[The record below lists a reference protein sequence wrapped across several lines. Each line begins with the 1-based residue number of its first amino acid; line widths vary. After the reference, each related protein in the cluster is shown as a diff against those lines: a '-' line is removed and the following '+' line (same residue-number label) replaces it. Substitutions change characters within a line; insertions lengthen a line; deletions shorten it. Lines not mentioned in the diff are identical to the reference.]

1 MLIFKKYQDKIQLM
15 IPLSLPI
22 ALIISFFTLSGT
34 FTICDTTCVQF
45 TQNPKEANLQTHS
58 EKKTFFKQDNCDL
71 QNYSYHSSQIMRNSI
86 QNQELQEVGC
96 QRTFWIWDFTTLTH
110 YEINATILAIGKYSY
125 IFMENSCISGLG
137 ESVAIVQSETIRD
150 EFDDTTY
157 PRVTDL
163 AGHPNGTLG
172 DIDGDPRIIILLCH
186 EPICYYS
193 QRNEQILDY
202 SNQCEMFYIYS
213 GLFRWGYNR
222 LFGAIAHEF
231 HHLIWFNN
239 EMDEPQ
245 FILEAL
251 AEYAMYH
258 SGYLAPSNN
267 LSPRVTDFLSHP
279 EDSLLHFNIDS
290 EEGLTRAIDY
300 GGGYLFA
307 FYIAEH
313 YGVEILQNLILE
325 PADGPHGVENV
336 LQAAG
341 YNITF
346 NEIYLNWITT
356 VTIDELGFNNNLYG
370 FENIDA
376 RISRYDLV
384 HELPIANE
392 TISLRYYGFH
402 IHKLESPPNNFTIKI
417 KKASNQTIGVS
428 VAFHD
433 AFGWHIHQNLHDEGD
448 TRVTDHLLGNSIDVA
463 YIITSYMLNQTP
475 IVTRPNYGLGPLTN
489 LNISIIQTPTPTNT
503 TNTTNTTSIPLTTI
517 ETTVA
522 MSFGSNVA
530 IVVIVLSTY
539 FVLLRKNR
547 K

>member
-1 MLIFKKYQDKIQLM
+1 M
-15 IPLSLPI
+15 
-22 ALIISFFTLSGT
+22 
-34 FTICDTTCVQF
+34 
-45 TQNPKEANLQTHS
+45 
-58 EKKTFFKQDNCDL
+58 
-71 QNYSYHSSQIMRNSI
+71 
-86 QNQELQEVGC
+86 GC

-125 IFMENSCISGLG
+125 IFMENSCISVLG
-137 ESVAIVQSETIRD
+137 ELVAIAQSETIRD
-150 EFDDTTY
+150 EFDNITY

-172 DIDGDPRIIILLCH
+172 DIDGDPRIIILFSH
-186 EPICYYS
+186 EPVCYYS

-213 GLFRWGYNR
+213 GLYRWPHR

-258 SGYLAPSNN
+258 SGYLGPFNN

-279 EDSLLHFNIDS
+279 EDSLLYFNIDS

-313 YGVEILQNLILE
+313 YGVEILRNLITE
-325 PADGPHGVENV
+325 PADGPQGIESV

-346 NEIYLNWITT
+346 NDIYLNWIITI
-356 VTIDELGFNNNLYG
+356 TIDELGFHNNLYG
-370 FENIDA
+370 FENLDV
-376 RISRYDLV
+376 RISRYNLV
-384 HELPIANE
+384 QKLPIANE

-402 IHKLESPPNNFTIKI
+402 IHKLEFPPDNFTLEIIK
-417 KKASNQTIGVS
+417 SSDQTIGVS
-428 VAFHD
+428 IASHD

-448 TRVTDHLLGNSIDVA
+448 TQVTDHFRGNSIDVA
-463 YIITSYMLNQTP
+463 YIITTYMLNQTP

-489 LNISIIQTPTPTNT
+489 LKISIIQSSTPAIT
-503 TNTTNTTSIPLTTI
+503 TNIPLTTI
-517 ETTVA
+517 VGIL
-522 MSFGSNVA
+522 FGSNVV

-539 FVLLRKNR
+539 FILLQKNR
-547 K
+547 KSKI

>member
-1 MLIFKKYQDKIQLM
+1 M
-15 IPLSLPI
+15 IPLSLSL

-34 FTICDTTCVQF
+34 FTICDTNCVQF
-45 TQNPKEANLQTHS
+45 TLKPKEGNLRTHS
-58 EKKTFFKQDNCDL
+58 EKNAFFNQDNWDL
-71 QNYSYHSSQIMRNSI
+71 QNYSYHSSQIMRKSI

-137 ESVAIVQSETIRD
+137 ESVAIIQSETIRD
-150 EFDDTTY
+150 EFDSTTF

-172 DIDGDPRIIILLCH
+172 DIDGDPRIIILLSH

-213 GLFRWGYNR
+213 GLFRWHQR
-222 LFGAIAHEF
+222 LFSAIAHEF

-258 SGYLAPSNN
+258 SGYLASSDN

-279 EDSLLHFNIDS
+279 EDSLLYFNYDS

-300 GGGYLFA
+300 GGGYLLA

-313 YGVEILQNLILE
+313 YGVEILQNLITE
-325 PADGPHGVENV
+325 PADGPQGIESV
-336 LQAAG
+336 LKAAG
-341 YNITF
+341 HNITF
-346 NEIYLNWITT
+346 NDIYLNWITT

-475 IVTRPNYGLGPLTN
+475 IVTRPNYGLGPLIN
-489 LNISIIQTPTPTNT
+489 LNISIIQTPTP

>member
-1 MLIFKKYQDKIQLM
+1 MIESFKIRISLLLLLGVLIHIGSLSRGEPISKIQ
-15 IPLSLPI
+15 S
-22 ALIISFFTLSGT
+22 IIGSDPFG
-34 FTICDTTCVQF
+34 VQE
-45 TQNPKEANLQTHS
+45 PKEANLQTES
-58 EKKTFFKQDNCDL
+58 EKNTYLKPDNCDL
-71 QNYSYHSSQIMRNSI
+71 RHSPYHFSKIKRNSI
-86 QNQELQEVGC
+86 QNQGLQEEGY
-96 QRTFWIWDFTTLTH
+96 QRPFWIWDFTTLTF
-110 YEINATILAIGKYSY
+110 YDINATILAIGKHCY
-125 IFMENSCISGLG
+125 IFMENSCISNLG
-137 ESVAIVQSETIRD
+137 ESVAIAQSEIIRD
-150 EFDDTTY
+150 EFDNTTY

-172 DIDGDPRIIILLCH
+172 DIDGDPRIVILLCH

-202 SNQCEMFYIYS
+202 SNQCEMFYIYT
-213 GLFRWGYNR
+213 GLYRWPDR

-258 SGYLAPSNN
+258 SGYLGPSNN

-313 YGVEILQNLILE
+313 YGVEILRNLIAE
-325 PADGPHGVENV
+325 PADGPLGIESV
-336 LQAAG
+336 LQSAG

-346 NEIYLNWITT
+346 NDIYLNWITAL
-356 VTIDELGFNNNLYG
+356 TIDELGFDNNLYG
-370 FENIDA
+370 FENLDA
-376 RISRYDLV
+376 RISRYDFV
-384 HELPIANE
+384 QELPIANE
-392 TISLRYYGFH
+392 SISLRYYGFH
-402 IHKLESPPNNFTIKI
+402 IHKLEFPPNNLTLEIT
-417 KKASNQTIGVS
+417 KASDQTIGVS
-428 VAFHD
+428 IALHD

-448 TRVTDHLLGNSIDVA
+448 IRVTDHFRGSSIDVA
-463 YIITSYMLNQTP
+463 YIITTFMLNQTP

-489 LNISIIQTPTPTNT
+489 LEISLIQTTNP
-503 TNTTNTTSIPLTTI
+503 TNTTSIPLTTI
-517 ETTVA
+517 TGI
-522 MSFGSNVA
+522 SLGSNVV
-530 IVVIVLSTY
+530 IVVIVLSTC
-539 FVLLRKNR
+539 FILVRKNR
-547 K
+547 KLI

>member
-15 IPLSLPI
+15 IPLSLSI

-34 FTICDTTCVQF
+34 FTICDANCVQF
-45 TQNPKEANLQTHS
+45 TQKPKEVNLQTHS
-58 EKKTFFKQDNCDL
+58 EKNTFFKEDNCDL

-137 ESVAIVQSETIRD
+137 ESAAIVQSETISD

-172 DIDGDPRIIILLCH
+172 DIDGDPRIIILLSH

-202 SNQCEMFYIYS
+202 SNQCEMFYLYS
-213 GLFRWGYNR
+213 GLFRWPHR
-222 LFGAIAHEF
+222 LFSAIAHEF

-258 SGYLAPSNN
+258 SGYLGPSDN
-267 LSPRVTDFLSHP
+267 LGPRVTYFLSHP
-279 EDSLLHFNIDS
+279 EDSLLYFNYDS

-325 PADGPHGVENV
+325 PADGPQGIENV

-341 YNITF
+341 HNITF
-346 NEIYLNWITT
+346 NDIYLNWITT

-370 FENIDA
+370 FENLDA

-417 KKASNQTIGVS
+417 KKASDQTIGVS

-448 TRVTDHLLGNSIDVA
+448 TQVTDHLLGNSIDVA
-463 YIITSYMLNQTP
+463 YIITTYMLNQTP
-475 IVTRPNYGLGPLTN
+475 IVTRPNFGLGPLTN
-489 LNISIIQTPTPTNT
+489 LEISIIQTPTTTN

-517 ETTVA
+517 ETTVGI
-522 MSFGSNVA
+522 SFGSNVV
-530 IVVIVLSTY
+530 IVVIVISTY